1 MFHIK
6 ITISPMT
13 AELPLSLALPFS
25 ATAEL
30 PLSAPYHSQRHKGLR
45 VHYMLHIKSTIQSKI
60 SQNKSTV
67 NKTLSD
73 QYPIAYPYSII
84 VFKGQWGENG
94 DY

>member
-1 MFHIK
+1 
-6 ITISPMT
+6 
-13 AELPLSLALPFS
+13 
-25 ATAEL
+25 
-30 PLSAPYHSQRHKGLR
+30 
-45 VHYMLHIKSTIQSKI
+45 MLHIKSTIQSKI
-60 SQNKSTV
+60 SQNKTTV